1 MGILNVTPDSFSDG
15 GRYFASDAAIQ
26 RGLGLWKEG
35 ATVVDVGGESTRPGA
50 EPVPLSEELDRV
62 LPVVRGLSTHDPEAL
77 ISVDTRKPEVAEQ
90 ALSAGA
96 CLVNDVSAA
105 ANPRMLEVVAQA
117 GAGII
122 LMHMRGT
129 PKTMQQNTRYA
140 NVVAEVAEFLWER
153 AERATAAGLPKKHI
167 FLDPGI
173 GFGKD
178 LDGNLSLLRAFSQL
192 AATGFPL
199 VLGVSRKS
207 FIGHLTGAPVEN
219 RLPGSLAALLVALP
233 CPRVIVRVHDVAAT
247 LQFLKVAR
255 AVGPWT
261 S

>member
-26 RGLGLWKEG
+26 RGLELWKEG

-50 EPVPLSEELDRV
+50 EPVPLPEELGRV
-62 LPVVRGLSTHDPEAL
+62 LPVIRGLSSRAPGAL
-77 ISVDTRKPEVAEQ
+77 ISVDTSKPEVAER
-90 ALSAGA
+90 ALAAGA
-96 CLVNDVSAA
+96 CLVNDVTAGTD
-105 ANPRMLEVVAQA
+105 PKMLEVVVRE
-117 GAGII
+117 GAGIV

-153 AERATAAGLPKKHI
+153 AEKATAAGLPKSHI

-178 LDGNLSLLRAFSQL
+178 LEGNLSLLRAFSQL

-207 FIGHLTGAPVEN
+207 FIGHLTGAPVED

-233 CPRVIVRVHDVAAT
+233 CPRVVVRVHDVAAT
-247 LQFLKVAR
+247 LQFLQVAR
-255 AVGPWT
+255 AVGPWA

>member
-26 RGLGLWKEG
+26 RGLELWKEG

-50 EPVPLSEELDRV
+50 EPVPLPEELGRV
-62 LPVVRGLSTHDPEAL
+62 LPVICGLSSRAPGAL
-77 ISVDTRKPEVAEQ
+77 ISVDTSKPKVAER
-90 ALSAGA
+90 ALAAGA
-96 CLVNDVSAA
+96 CLVNDVTAGTD
-105 ANPRMLEVVAQA
+105 PKMLEVVVRE
-117 GAGII
+117 GAGIV

-153 AERATAAGLPKKHI
+153 AEKATAVGLPKSHI

-178 LDGNLSLLRAFSQL
+178 LEGNLSLLRAFSQL

-207 FIGHLTGAPVEN
+207 FIGQLTGAPVED

-233 CPRVIVRVHDVAAT
+233 CPRVVVRVHDVAAT

-255 AVGPWT
+255 AVGPWA